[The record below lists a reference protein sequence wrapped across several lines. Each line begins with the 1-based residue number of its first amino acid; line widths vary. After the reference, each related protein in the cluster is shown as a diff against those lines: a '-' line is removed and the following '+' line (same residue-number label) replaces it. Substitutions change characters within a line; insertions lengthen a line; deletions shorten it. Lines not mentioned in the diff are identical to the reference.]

1 MIVHQVVMVKS
12 EKQIEK
18 HVKTNKNDLTT
29 SQVVIL
35 RNLMS
40 YEVQLRKTS

>member
-29 SQVVIL
+29 SQVVRFIKL
-35 RNLMS
+35 WITL
-40 YEVQLRKTS
+40 LF